1 MQSPDISV
9 PDNFY
14 KLVPVCTTSDEVF
27 KSRAFRYVFI
37 RILQKKK
44 IPKKEIAE
52 HIVTFEAL
60 IHKKPIEPAKLL
72 QLREICR
79 DSGLPKVAQ
88 ELFGQLEF
96 TGVNSIAR
104 RHLRE
109 VLAIQE

>member
-60 IHKKPIEPAKLL
+60 INKSVEFDSLL
-72 QLREICR
+72 RLREVCR
-79 DSGLPKVAQ
+79 DPHLQEMGQ

-96 TGVNSIAR
+96 T
-104 RHLRE
+104 
-109 VLAIQE
+109 